1 VDVTTET
8 ECLPACGLSFCFA
21 AAADAAAT
29 HSAET
34 DAAMT
39 AVCGSFSCSS
49 AAADSAA
56 MDADADLTVYYDRT
70 GRASAHTPFI
80 LLLIAAVFRLRRI
93 LTLFPVVFVLINTP
107 LQHTLFV
114 NFIYG
119 ISVNN

>member
-1 VDVTTET
+1 MTTET
-8 ECLPACGLSFCFA
+8 ECLPACGSFSCSA
-21 AAADAAAT
+21 AAADSAAA
-29 HSAET
+29 HLAAT
-34 DAAMT
+34 DAATT
-39 AVCGSFSCSS
+39 AACGSSFCSA

-70 GRASAHTPFI
+70 GRASTHTPFI